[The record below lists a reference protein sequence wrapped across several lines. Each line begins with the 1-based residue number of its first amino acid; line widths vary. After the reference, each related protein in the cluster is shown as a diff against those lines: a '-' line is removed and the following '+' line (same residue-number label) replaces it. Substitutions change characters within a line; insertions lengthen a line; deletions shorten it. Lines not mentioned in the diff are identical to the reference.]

1 MAAVVSPVVLAGAG
15 SDPVEGDAQDRA
27 ARALKLGDGAADDA
41 PGSLAAANGQD
52 RAVAE
57 VADPLRV
64 RDEAEGRHI
73 HKDVAVSLS
82 EDIQKF
88 AEAPALK
95 EHGRV
100 YDVVGVGE
108 DVPVGKVCGEDAV
121 LQLLVVGEIMTESPQ
136 VLAVLAFN
144 LVLLDQDRLAHVTVD
159 KDRLF
164 TGERHLFPQAHRDEA
179 LAFIGFGTDDHDLTD
194 VGPEKAHIDPETVDG
209 LLDRVREFG
218 IHSDD
223 RFRIHKC
230 LLLLS
235 RYRLF
240 FLFLFLFLSRL
251 LPVAHAPFGF
261 GFL

>member
-41 PGSLAAANGQD
+41 PGGLAAAHSQD

-64 RDEAEGRHI
+64 GDEAEGRHV

-82 EDIQKF
+82 EDIQEF
-88 AEAPALK
+88 AEAPALEK
-95 EHGRV
+95 HGRV
-100 YDVVGVGE
+100 YDVVGIRE

-121 LQLLVVGEIMTESPQ
+121 LQLLVVGEIMAESPQ
-136 VLAVLAFN
+136 VLAVLALD

-164 TGERHLFPQAHRDEA
+164 TGESHLFPQAHRDEA
-179 LAFIGFGTDDHDLTD
+179 LAFIGLGTDDHDLAD
-194 VGPEKAHIDPETVDG
+194 VGPEKAHIDPEAVDG
-209 LLDRVREFG
+209 LLDRVREFR

-223 RFRIHKC
+223 RFRIHRC

-235 RYRLF
+235 RSDYFFFFFFFF
-240 FLFLFLFLSRL
+240 FLVFFQ
-251 LPVAHAPFGF
+251 
-261 GFL
+261 